1 MNEAQE
7 AVQLA
12 APFISYVF
20 PAVAI
25 ISVLVVADY
34 FTMFLIKLIK
44 TMRQRV
50 TFK

>member
-12 APFISYVF
+12 APFISYVL
-20 PAVAI
+20 PAVI
-25 ISVLVVADY
+25 ILSILVVADY
-34 FTMFLIKLIK
+34 STTFLIKLIK

-50 TFK
+50 VFK